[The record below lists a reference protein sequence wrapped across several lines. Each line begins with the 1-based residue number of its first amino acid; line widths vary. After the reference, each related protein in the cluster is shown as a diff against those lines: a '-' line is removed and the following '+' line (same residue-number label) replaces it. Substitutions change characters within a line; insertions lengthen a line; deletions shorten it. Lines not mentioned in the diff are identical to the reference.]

1 MFLRL
6 LWMHLWEN
14 NMKLDEYQLEAIE
27 KLKTGSVLC
36 GGTGSG
42 KSRTAL
48 GYFFYKVCGEDPDVP
63 GLMMEERQ
71 LVIIT
76 TAKKRDEH
84 EWDNECTLF
93 DIEDYI
99 VDSWNNITKY
109 IYIEDAFFIF
119 DEQRVV
125 GKGTWVKSFLKI
137 AKHNDWILLSA
148 TPGDKYEDYVPL
160 FIANGFYR
168 NRTEFNREHIVY
180 KWGMQKYPIID
191 HYVGCGKLD
200 CYIRDIIVK
209 LPYINTRE
217 HIYVNVLCDYD
228 KDAYR
233 KLMKEQWN
241 YDEDRPIETAS
252 ELCYAIRKLV
262 NSDSSRVFNLL
273 TLFNEHPKAIIFYSF
288 NYELELI
295 EAALTNANIPYT
307 QWNGHK
313 HEHVLSGD
321 KWAYLVQ
328 YTAGCEGW
336 ECTTTDTIIFYSL
349 QYSYKVSCQA
359 AGRIDRR
366 NTPFNILYYYTL
378 HSRAIIDLRIREA
391 INNKEDFNERTIYS

>member
-1 MFLRL
+1 MA
-6 LWMHLWEN
+6 
-14 NMKLDEYQLEAIE
+14 KLDEYQLTAIE

-63 GLMMEERQ
+63 GLIMEERE

-76 TAKKRDEH
+76 TAKKRDDK
-84 EWDNECTLF
+84 EWDKECILF
-93 DIEDYI
+93 GIENYI
-99 VDSWNNITKY
+99 VDSWNNIKKY
-109 IYIEDAFFIF
+109 IDVTDAFFIF

-137 AKHNDWILLSA
+137 AKNNDWILLSA

-168 NRTEFNREHIVY
+168 NRTEFNRQHIVY

-191 HYVGCGKLD
+191 HYVETGKLNKH
-200 CYIRDIIVK
+200 IRDIIVK
-209 LPYINTRE
+209 LPYSNTRE
-217 HIYVNVLCDYD
+217 HIYINLLCEYD
-228 KDAYR
+228 KNAYK
-233 KLMKEQWN
+233 KLLKEQWN
-241 YDEDRPIETAS
+241 YEENRPIETAS
-252 ELCYAIRKLV
+252 ELCYAMRKIV
-262 NSDSSRVFNLL
+262 NSDPSR
-273 TLFNEHPKAIIFYSF
+273 LFNMLTIFDDHPKAIIFYCF

-295 EAALTNANIPYT
+295 EQTLTKAGIPYT

-313 HEHVLSGD
+313 HEPILHGD
-321 KWAYLVQ
+321 KWVYLVQ
-328 YTAGCEGW
+328 YAAGCEGW
-336 ECTTTDTIIFYSL
+336 ECTETDTIIFYSQ
-349 QYSYKVSCQA
+349 QYSYKVFCQA

-366 NTPFNILYYYTL
+366 NTPYDNLYYYVMY
-378 HSRAIIDLRIREA
+378 SRATIDLRIREA
-391 INNKEDFNERTIYS
+391 INNKEDFNERTIFG